1 MDLQRPKLNGYETSK
16 ILRNEMAFNN
26 PIIACSAHASNEE
39 RLKCI
44 EIGMN
49 DYVVKPYS
57 QSDLVEVIIKHTETQ
72 KLVY

>member
-1 MDLQRPKLNGYETSK
+1 
-16 ILRNEMAFNN
+16 MAFNN

-39 RLKCI
+39 RFKCI

-57 QSDLVEVIIKHTETQ
+57 QNDLIEVIVKHVENQ
-72 KLVY
+72 KLVC